1 MFTCLTVTLQKTV
14 GKWHFALILCFLVEN
29 RGSQAGVHPIST
41 LRVSMGIP
49 LLSTPIFNSE
59 NTKLL
64 LNVVFPLFSV
74 TVTVKQVNK
83 ELFPFDLWCF
93 STSDGKIFFDQKI
106 FFHFFST
113 FFPLFLL
120 FFPSKTVLFLR
131 KNLKSEKNI
140 LFQFFIHVTVFS
152 KMFPHLIWHFQSY
165 LGRKKGTS
173 ETFLSLGLFIS
184 RPRLQK
190 TFPRFLFSTSVTL
203 EKLKS
208 DIEKFYFRRDME
220 KN

>member
-41 LRVSMGIP
+41 PAGSRWVP

-83 ELFPFDLWCF
+83 ELILI
-93 STSDGKIFFDQKI
+93 SYTNVIIQKQI
-106 FFHFFST
+106 NVH
-113 FFPLFLL
+113 
-120 FFPSKTVLFLR
+120 
-131 KNLKSEKNI
+131 KNDSQIEIHKNDSQI
-140 LFQFFIHVTVFS
+140 
-152 KMFPHLIWHFQSY
+152 
-165 LGRKKGTS
+165 
-173 ETFLSLGLFIS
+173 
-184 RPRLQK
+184 
-190 TFPRFLFSTSVTL
+190 
-203 EKLKS
+203 
-208 DIEKFYFRRDME
+208 
-220 KN
+220 

>member
-14 GKWHFALILCFLVEN
+14 GKRHFALILCFLVEN

-83 ELFPFDLWCF
+83 
-93 STSDGKIFFDQKI
+93 G
-106 FFHFFST
+106 
-113 FFPLFLL
+113 LL
-120 FFPSKTVLFLR
+120 
-131 KNLKSEKNI
+131 
-140 LFQFFIHVTVFS
+140 
-152 KMFPHLIWHFQSY
+152 
-165 LGRKKGTS
+165 
-173 ETFLSLGLFIS
+173 
-184 RPRLQK
+184 
-190 TFPRFLFSTSVTL
+190 L
-203 EKLKS
+203 E
-208 DIEKFYFRRDME
+208 
-220 KN
+220 

>member
-83 ELFPFDLWCF
+83 ELIPIGSF
-93 STSDGKIFFDQKI
+93 T
-106 FFHFFST
+106 
-113 FFPLFLL
+113 LL
-120 FFPSKTVLFLR
+120 LSKKL
-131 KNLKSEKNI
+131 SNI
-140 LFQFFIHVTVFS
+140 NS
-152 KMFPHLIWHFQSY
+152 W
-165 LGRKKGTS
+165 S
-173 ETFLSLGLFIS
+173 ETDIKIWNNIINGLWKTKKMATS
-184 RPRLQK
+184 TLRLKDILQ
-190 TFPRFLFSTSVTL
+190 FRYEHP
-203 EKLKS
+203 LKCKKS
-208 DIEKFYFRRDME
+208 
-220 KN
+220 